1 MYWTKITKNI
11 LLESSGLYWYLIRL
25 DIFFSEMIRY
35 GANGVPLQL
44 NTHYNTNS
52 PSVEE
57 EDDPRILEGGV
68 SLKIKIFSSD
78 I

>member
-1 MYWTKITKNI
+1 
-11 LLESSGLYWYLIRL
+11 
-25 DIFFSEMIRY
+25 MIRY